1 MARVVIFGSLR
12 AFTDGVERM
21 EISASNTRELL
32 KKLSERH
39 PALAEVIEAGV
50 SLAIDGE
57 VYKDAWFTPI
67 GSNSEVVVMP
77 LMVGG

>member
-12 AFTDGVERM
+12 AFTDGAGEM
-21 EISASNTRELL
+21 EIEAATTRELL
-32 KKLSERH
+32 KKLAARH
-39 PALAEVIEAGV
+39 PALAETIEAGV

-57 VYKDAWFTPI
+57 VFKEAWFTPI
-67 GSNSEVVVMP
+67 GPDSEVVVIP

>member
-12 AFTDGVERM
+12 AFTSGEA
-21 EISASNTRELL
+21 EIEIEASTTRELL
-32 KKLSERH
+32 KKLAVRH
-39 PALAEVIEAGV
+39 PALAETIEAGV

-57 VYKDAWFTPI
+57 VFKDAWFTPI
-67 GSNSEVVVMP
+67 GPDSEVVVMP

>member
-12 AFTDGVERM
+12 VHTNGVGEV
-21 EISASNTRELL
+21 EIAASTTRALLEELATRYPGL
-32 KKLSERH
+32 R
-39 PALAEVIEAGV
+39 EVIDAGV

-57 VYKDAWFTPI
+57 VFKEAWFTPI
-67 GSNSEVVVMP
+67 KDDSEVVVMP

>member
-12 AFTDGVERM
+12 AFTDGESEM
-21 EISASNTRELL
+21 EIAATTSRDLL
-32 KKLSERH
+32 ERLATRH
-39 PALAEVIEAGV
+39 PGLAETIAAGV

-57 VYKDAWFTPI
+57 VYKEAWFTPI
-67 GSNSEVVVMP
+67 RANSEVVVMP

>member
-12 AFTDGVERM
+12 VHTGGVGEV
-21 EISASNTRELL
+21 EITASTTRALLEELASRYPGL
-32 KKLSERH
+32 R
-39 PALAEVIEAGV
+39 EVIEAGV

-57 VYKDAWFTPI
+57 VFKEAWFTPI
-67 GSNSEVVVMP
+67 GADSEVVVMP

>member
-12 AFTDGVERM
+12 VFTDGEGEI
-21 EISASNTRELL
+21 EISATNTRSLLQELASRYPGL
-32 KKLSERH
+32 RNT
-39 PALAEVIEAGV
+39 IDAGV

-57 VYKDAWFTPI
+57 VFKEAWFTPI
-67 GSNSEVVVMP
+67 SEDSEVVVMP

>member
-12 AFTDGVERM
+12 VFTNGEAEM
-21 EISASNTRELL
+21 NIEAKTTRELL
-32 KKLSERH
+32 KKISERFEG
-39 PALAEVIEAGV
+39 LAEVIEEGV

-57 VYKDAWFTPI
+57 VFKDAWFTPI
-67 GSNSEVVVMP
+67 SDDSEVVVMP

>member
-12 AFTDGVERM
+12 AFTGGVAEV
-21 EISASNTRELL
+21 EIEASTTRELL
-32 KKLSERH
+32 GKLAARY
-39 PALAEVIEAGV
+39 PALAETIEAGV

-57 VYKDAWFTPI
+57 VFKEAWFTPI
-67 GSNSEVVVMP
+67 GPEADVVVMP

>member
-12 AFTDGVERM
+12 AFTGGVGEV
-21 EISASNTRELL
+21 EIEAKNTRVLL
-32 KKLSERH
+32 QKLSEQFEGLRETI
-39 PALAEVIEAGV
+39 AAGV

-57 VYKDAWFTPI
+57 VFKEAWFTPI
-67 GSNSEVVVMP
+67 DEDSEVVVMP

>member
-12 AFTDGVERM
+12 AFTGGVGEV
-21 EISASNTRELL
+21 EIKASNTRVLL
-32 KKLSERH
+32 QKLSEQFEG
-39 PALAEVIEAGV
+39 LTETIDAGV

-57 VYKDAWFTPI
+57 VFKEAWFTPI
-67 GSNSEVVVMP
+67 GEDSEVVVMP

>member
-1 MARVVIFGSLR
+1 MAHVVIFGSLR
-12 AFTDGVERM
+12 AFTRSEGEV
-21 EISASNTRELL
+21 EISASNTKILLEKLVARYPELT
-32 KKLSERH
+32 ET
-39 PALAEVIEAGV
+39 VQAGV

-67 GSNSEVVVMP
+67 SDDSEVVVLP

>member
-12 AFTDGVERM
+12 AFTDGEGEL
-21 EISASNTRELL
+21 EIAATTTKALL
-32 KKLSERH
+32 DQLVLCYPGLTETV
-39 PALAEVIEAGV
+39 AAGV

-57 VYKDAWFTPI
+57 VFKDAWFTPI
-67 GSNSEVVVMP
+67 SAESEVVVMP

>member
-12 AFTDGVERM
+12 AYTDGVGEL
-21 EISASNTRELL
+21 EIEASTTRELL
-32 KKLSERH
+32 RKLSEKFEG
-39 PALAEVIEAGV
+39 LAEVIEAGV

-57 VYKDAWFTPI
+57 VFKEAWFTPI
-67 GSNSEVVVMP
+67 GEDSEVVVMP

>member
-12 AFTDGVERM
+12 ALTAGEA
-21 EISASNTRELL
+21 EIEIEASTTRELL
-32 KKLSERH
+32 DKLVARY
-39 PALAEVIEAGV
+39 PALEETVAAGI

-57 VYKDAWFTPI
+57 VFKEAWFTPI
-67 GSNSEVVVMP
+67 GADSEVVVMP

>member
-12 AFTDGVERM
+12 AFTNGVGEM
-21 EISASNTRELL
+21 EIDAQTTRELL
-32 KKLSERH
+32 GMLAVRH
-39 PALAEVIEAGV
+39 PALTETIESGV

-57 VYKDAWFTPI
+57 VFKDAWFTPI
-67 GSNSEVVVMP
+67 GPDSEVVVMP

>member
-12 AFTDGVERM
+12 VHTGGVGEV
-21 EISASNTRELL
+21 EIAASTTRALL
-32 KKLSERH
+32 E
-39 PALAEVIEAGV
+39 ALATRYPGLREVIDAGV

-57 VYKDAWFTPI
+57 VFKDAWFTPI
-67 GSNSEVVVMP
+67 REDSEVVVMP

>member
-12 AFTDGVERM
+12 VFTEGQGEVD
-21 EISASNTRELL
+21 ISAPNTRKLLEELVARFPGL
-32 KKLSERH
+32 TETV
-39 PALAEVIEAGV
+39 AAGV

-57 VYKDAWFTPI
+57 VFKDAWFTPI
-67 GSNSEVVVMP
+67 SEESEVVVMP

>member
-12 AFTDGVERM
+12 TFTDGVGEM
-21 EISASNTRELL
+21 EISASTTRELL
-32 KKLSERH
+32 DRLVARY
-39 PALAEVIEAGV
+39 PALEETVEAGV

-57 VYKDAWFTPI
+57 VYKEAWFTPI
-67 GSNSEVVVMP
+67 GANSEVVVMP

>member
-12 AFTDGVERM
+12 AFTDGEGEL
-21 EISASNTRELL
+21 EIAATTTKALL
-32 KKLSERH
+32 DQLVLRYPGLTETV
-39 PALAEVIEAGV
+39 AAGV

-57 VYKDAWFTPI
+57 VFKDAWFTPI
-67 GSNSEVVVMP
+67 SDDSEVVVMP

>member
-12 AFTDGVERM
+12 AFTDGLGEVEI
-21 EISASNTRELL
+21 EAATTRELL
-32 KKLSERH
+32 GKLAERF
-39 PALAEVIEAGV
+39 PALAETIEAGV

-57 VYKDAWFTPI
+57 VFKEAWFTPI
-67 GSNSEVVVMP
+67 SADSEVVVMP

>member
-12 AFTDGVERM
+12 AFTDGVGEV
-21 EISASNTRELL
+21 EIEAATTRELL
-32 KKLSERH
+32 GELAARF
-39 PALAEVIEAGV
+39 PALAETIEAGV

-57 VYKDAWFTPI
+57 VFKEAWFTPI
-67 GSNSEVVVMP
+67 GADSEVVVMP

>member
-12 AFTDGVERM
+12 AFTNGEGEM
-21 EISASNTRELL
+21 EIDARTTKELL
-32 KKLSERH
+32 SKLCTRYPALSET
-39 PALAEVIEAGV
+39 IDAGV

-67 GSNSEVVVMP
+67 GAESEVVVMP

>member
-12 AFTDGVERM
+12 AFTGGVGEV
-21 EISASNTRELL
+21 EIEASNTRVLL
-32 KKLSERH
+32 QRLSEKFEG
-39 PALAEVIEAGV
+39 LADIINEGV

-57 VYKDAWFTPI
+57 VFKEAWFTPI
-67 GSNSEVVVMP
+67 GKDSEVVVMP

>member
-12 AFTDGVERM
+12 AFTEGEAEI
-21 EISASNTRELL
+21 EISASTTRELL
-32 KKLSERH
+32 NKLATRYPALSETI
-39 PALAEVIEAGV
+39 ADGV

-57 VYKDAWFTPI
+57 VYKEAWFTPI
-67 GSNSEVVVMP
+67 GPESEVVVMP

>member
-12 AFTDGVERM
+12 AFTGGEAEVEI
-21 EISASNTRELL
+21 EASTTRELL
-32 KKLSERH
+32 QKLAVRH
-39 PALAEVIEAGV
+39 PALAETIEAGV

-57 VYKDAWFTPI
+57 VFKEAWFTPI
-67 GSNSEVVVMP
+67 GPDAEVVVMP

>member
-12 AFTDGVERM
+12 AFTDGVGEM
-21 EISASNTRELL
+21 EIEAATTRALL
-32 KKLSERH
+32 KKLAERH
-39 PALAEVIEAGV
+39 PALAETIKAGV

-57 VYKDAWFTPI
+57 VFKEAWFTPV
-67 GSNSEVVVMP
+67 GPDSEVVVMP

>member
-12 AFTDGVERM
+12 AFTGGVGEV
-21 EISASNTRELL
+21 EIEAKNTRVLL
-32 KKLSERH
+32 QKLSEQFEGLRETI
-39 PALAEVIEAGV
+39 AAGV

-57 VYKDAWFTPI
+57 VFKEAWFTPI
-67 GSNSEVVVMP
+67 GEDSEVVVMP